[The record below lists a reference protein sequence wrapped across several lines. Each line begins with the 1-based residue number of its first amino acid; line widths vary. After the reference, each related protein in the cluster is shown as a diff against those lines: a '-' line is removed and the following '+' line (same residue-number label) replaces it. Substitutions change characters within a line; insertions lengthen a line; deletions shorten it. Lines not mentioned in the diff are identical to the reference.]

1 MTAGPAENFSKGQ
14 EASWHYQRPAEKG
27 QEGLDLGEDR
37 GGVGALG
44 IPLRGDDFKATPGQ
58 GLGTGGSSNVLWLP
72 APSMYLP
79 AHLLG
84 RELRQCGPS
93 RVVGWQGSDP
103 SVDQGGTDRTVGCGW
118 TAHLGAPG

>member
-1 MTAGPAENFSKGQ
+1 MTAGPAEKFSKGQ

-44 IPLRGDDFKATPGQ
+44 IPLRGDDFKATPVQ

-72 APSMYLP
+72 APSPVGQGVEEMWILQGGGVSGFRP
-79 AHLLG
+79 
-84 RELRQCGPS
+84 RCGP
-93 RVVGWQGSDP
+93 
-103 SVDQGGTDRTVGCGW
+103 GGTDRTVGCGW